1 MIKQQIIKLYKNT
14 NNRILFFVA
23 LFMVSF
29 VQPVRAAGL
38 VPCEGID
45 NPDPTKNCN
54 FDTLIILLN
63 NIASFVMF
71 RLPII
76 LLVIVFAWNGVMLIY
91 KSDRAGAL
99 KDIKK
104 NLWNVLL
111 GYLLIV
117 GAYIIVKTF
126 ITLLAG
132 QDLSFKVFFN

>member
-1 MIKQQIIKLYKNT
+1 MIKQQIIKIYKNT

-23 LFMVSF
+23 LLMVSF

-38 VPCEGID
+38 VPCEGVD
-45 NPDPTKNCN
+45 DCN
-54 FDTLIILLN
+54 FNTFVKLLN
-63 NIASFVMF
+63 NIISFVMF
-71 RLPII
+71 RLPVI
-76 LLVIVFAWNGVMLIY
+76 LLVIVFAWNGVMLLI

-104 NLWNVLL
+104 NLLNVLW

-117 GAYIIVKTF
+117 GAHIIVKTF
-126 ITLLAG
+126 IVLLAG